1 LSEVENGY
9 LPEMNKSASPPRARQ
24 PKSPAPARSW
34 KSSRPPK
41 RIKWVPVV
49 LALLVVNWVV
59 ASAIQGREPRRVTI
73 PYTFFVEQVTK
84 ENVISISSRGAT
96 IQGTLD
102 TKITYPPAAKTKKSS
117 DPTPVTSAIFRTERP
132 TFADDNLLE
141 ILRLHKVTVGAE
153 PIDKPTSLWVQ
164 ILSGFG
170 PTLLL
175 LGVMFYFVRK
185 SAGAAGLGGLGQS
198 KAELYVPPETP
209 TTFADVAGIDEVVDD
224 MREIVDFLQNPT
236 RYQEL
241 GGMIPKGVLL
251 TGPPGTGKTL
261 LARALAGEAQ
271 VPFFSAAASEFI
283 EMIVGVG
290 ASRVR
295 DLFDKARA
303 AAPSIIFLDELDAI
317 GRARGGAMS
326 FGGHD
331 EREQTLN
338 QILTE
343 MDGFKGNEGVI
354 VVAATNRPEIL
365 DAALLRPGRFDRHV
379 SVNPPDVVG
388 REAILRIHTRKVPLA
403 ADVNLRVLATIT
415 PGMVGADL
423 RNLVNE
429 AALLAARRKEKSVS
443 DSDLTDALERVQL
456 GAERHLVMTLEDRT
470 QTAVHEAGHAIVAML
485 LPGAD
490 PVRKISIIP
499 RGRALGVTFQS
510 PDNDRYAMSEA
521 YLRGRISGALGG
533 RVAEQLK
540 FGELSTGAES
550 DLKVATAIA
559 RQMVSVW
566 GMSKLIGP
574 VSIDQNHEDQ
584 SPFER
589 SPISE
594 HTRETVDSEIR
605 LLLDDCEKKAR
616 VILLE
621 NQERLDRLVDAL
633 LVSETLNEIEAYAI
647 AEVSHGSPPVNTL
660 HEVLR

>member
-1 LSEVENGY
+1 
-9 LPEMNKSASPPRARQ
+9 MNNSASPPGAQ
-24 PKSPAPARSW
+24 PS
-34 KSSRPPK
+34 KSSKPPRPPRSSGPSK
-41 RIKWVPVV
+41 PIKWVPAI
-49 LALLVVNWVV
+49 LALLAVNWIV
-59 ASAIQGREPRRVTI
+59 ASAVQSRGPRRVTI
-73 PYTFFVEQVTK
+73 PYTVFVEQVTK
-84 ENVISISSRGAT
+84 GNVISISSRGAT
-96 IQGTLD
+96 IQGSLE
-102 TKITYPPAAKTKKSS
+102 TKITYPPDTEAKKSS
-117 DPTPVTSAIFRTERP
+117 DPKPVTSSIFRTERP

-141 ILRLHKVTVGAE
+141 VLRLNKVTVEAE

-175 LGVMFYFVRK
+175 LGLMFYFIRK
-185 SAGAAGLGGLGQS
+185 GASAAGLGGLGQS
-198 KAELYVPPETP
+198 KAELYVPPATP
-209 TTFADVAGIDEVVDD
+209 TTFADVAGIDEVVAD

-236 RYQEL
+236 RYEEL

-317 GRARGGAMS
+317 GRARGGAVS

-403 ADVNLRVLATIT
+403 SDVNLRVLATIT

-429 AALLAARRKEKSVS
+429 AALLAARRKEDSVS
-443 DSDLTDALERVQL
+443 NADLTDALERVQL

-533 RVAEQLK
+533 RVAELLK
-540 FGELSTGAES
+540 FGEFSTGAEA

-574 VSIDQNHEDQ
+574 VSIDQSHDEQ
-584 SPFER
+584 LPFER
-589 SPISE
+589 SSISE
-594 HTRETVDSEIR
+594 QTRKTVDSEIR
-605 LLLDDCEKKAR
+605 LLLEECEKQAR
-616 VILLE
+616 VILFD
-621 NQERLDRLVDAL
+621 NQDRLDRLVEAL
-633 LVSETLNEIEAYAI
+633 LVNETLNEIEAYEI
-647 AEVSHGSPPVNTL
+647 AGIDHGSPLVNTL
-660 HEVLR
+660 HEMFR

>member
-1 LSEVENGY
+1 MGNSED
-9 LPEMNKSASPPRARQ
+9 MKKSAPPTRDRRSSPPKPPTQ
-24 PKSPAPARSW
+24 
-34 KSSRPPK
+34 SSRQK
-41 RIKWVPVV
+41 SVKWVPFIVG
-49 LALLVVNWVV
+49 LLVVNWIV
-59 ASAIQGREPRRVTI
+59 ASTLRGSQPQRVKI
-73 PYTFFVEQVTK
+73 PYSAFIEQVTNG
-84 ENVISISSRGAT
+84 NVVSISSRGAT
-96 IQGTLD
+96 IQGTLR
-102 TKITYPPAAKTKKSS
+102 TKITYPPTNQTTKSS
-117 DPTPVTSAIFRTERP
+117 DPKPVTSGIFRTERP
-132 TFADDNLLE
+132 TFADDKLLE
-141 ILRLHKVTVGAE
+141 VLRANQVTVGAE
-153 PIDKPTSLWVQ
+153 PIDKPVSLWVQ

-170 PTLLL
+170 PTMLL
-175 LGVMFYFVRK
+175 LGVMFYFLRK
-185 SAGAAGLGGLGQS
+185 GPGAGLGGLGQS
-198 KAELYVPPETP
+198 KAELYVPPKTP
-209 TTFADVAGIDEVVDD
+209 TTFADVAGIDEVVAD

-317 GRARGGAMS
+317 GRARGGAVS

-343 MDGFKGNEGVI
+343 MDGFSGNEGVI

-388 REAILRIHTRKVPLA
+388 REAILRIHTRNVPLGS
-403 ADVNLRVLATIT
+403 DVNLRVLATIT

-429 AALLAARRKEKSVS
+429 AALLAARRNEKHVS
-443 DSDLTDALERVQL
+443 NADLTDALERVQL

-470 QTAVHEAGHAIVAML
+470 KTAVHEAGHAIVAML

-521 YLRGRISGALGG
+521 YLRGRICGALGG

-550 DLKVATAIA
+550 DLKMATAIA

-566 GMSKLIGP
+566 GMSKLVGP
-574 VSIDQNHEDQ
+574 VSIDRNEDEQ
-584 SPFER
+584 LPFER
-589 SPISE
+589 SSVSE

-605 LLLDDCEKKAR
+605 LLLEGCEKQAR
-616 VILLE
+616 VLLFD
-621 NQERLDRLVDAL
+621 NQERLDRLVEAL
-633 LVSETLNEIEAYAI
+633 LVSETLNEVDAYAI
-647 AEVSHGSPPVNTL
+647 AEISHGSPTVNTL
-660 HEVLR
+660 HEVLG